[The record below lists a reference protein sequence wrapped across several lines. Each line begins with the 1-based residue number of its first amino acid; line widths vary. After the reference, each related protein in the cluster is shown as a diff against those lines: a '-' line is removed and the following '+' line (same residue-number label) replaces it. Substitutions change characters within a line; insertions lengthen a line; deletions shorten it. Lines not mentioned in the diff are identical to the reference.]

1 MPRFVSRALLLAA
14 LVIASAC
21 AHAPAPAPATGSAA
35 GSADERAARHSLRA
49 RREMTWNEYYSD
61 VEQRTRRAGGFVMW
75 FNPPAPIRRVA
86 SAAEPP
92 RQQPGE
98 APVMTPMH

>member
-1 MPRFVSRALLLAA
+1 MSRFALSALLLASLA
-14 LVIASAC
+14 TTSAC
-21 AHAPAPAPATGSAA
+21 AHAPAPAPGSAA
-35 GSADERAARHSLRA
+35 AADGDRARQHSLRA

-86 SAAEPP
+86 SATEPANQP
-92 RQQPGE
+92 PGE
-98 APVMTPMH
+98 APVLTPMH